1 MEERIYEVLH
11 GVPVN
16 ADYAVDATDLDA
28 EDIPQSRIDDVMD
41 LLGNKQ
47 GSEDNFLAAKL
58 LASWGYQEGLF
69 ALNRYVDDL
78 GSVAGLIIH
87 RIYGYDDTY
96 RFILLALTGYF
107 ASVSDKGEATR
118 AREDIYNP
126 ISKIIL
132 FSNAASF
139 EISDFFW
146 LVEKKGFLEYVP
158 ALREHLIE
166 IIDQSEV
173 RRWKINDVIRLL
185 SKVDHG
191 FVSSFLQLKGK
202 VVGDFNV

>member
-1 MEERIYEVLH
+1 MEERIYEILH
-11 GVPVN
+11 GVPIN
-16 ADYAVDATDLDA
+16 ADYAVDAADLDA
-28 EDIPQSRIDDVMD
+28 EDIPQSRINDVMD
-41 LLGNKQ
+41 LLVNAQ
-47 GSEDNFLAAKL
+47 DSEVHFLAARL
-58 LASWGYQEGLF
+58 LASWGYQEGLL
-69 ALNRYVDDL
+69 ALNGYIDDL
-78 GSVAGLIIH
+78 GGVAGFIVH

-107 ASVSDKGEATR
+107 ASVSDKGAATK

-132 FSNAASF
+132 LSNTLSF

-158 ALREHLIE
+158 ALREHLIA
-166 IIDQSEV
+166 IIDQPEV
-173 RRWKINDVIRLL
+173 HRWKINDVVGLL
-185 SKVDHG
+185 SRVDHG
-191 FVSSFLQLKGK
+191 FVSAFLQRRGK